1 MFLLMI
7 MLFMIGQALNM
18 SAVFWT
24 FWWITLIALIVQS
37 ANIELTANLEK
48 KITDKIDSTI
58 DDITNKVSR
67 EEWF

>member
-67 EEWF
+67 EE

>member
-1 MFLLMI
+1 MI

-67 EEWF
+67 EE